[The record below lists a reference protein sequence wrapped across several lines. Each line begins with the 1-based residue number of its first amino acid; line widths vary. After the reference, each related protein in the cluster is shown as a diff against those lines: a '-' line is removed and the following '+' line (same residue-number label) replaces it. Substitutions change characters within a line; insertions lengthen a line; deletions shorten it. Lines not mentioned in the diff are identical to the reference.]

1 MKYNEAIK
9 IIDEGWVRKCKG
21 FRVCFQKQSN
31 DEIITDYVPDSDE
44 KPLESD
50 VVAWRLAWKLAQA
63 QKGDGTEP
71 DGEKCFNIFV
81 VDDLNNPIIHYGT
94 GESEVFIQ
102 KNIKSKG
109 GEEE

>member
-1 MKYNEAIK
+1 MKHKEAIK
-9 IIDEGWVRKCKG
+9 IIDESWVRKYKG
-21 FRVCFQKQSN
+21 FRVCFQKQSK
-31 DEIITDYVPDSDE
+31 DEMITDYVPDSDE

-81 VDDLNNPIIHYGT
+81 VDDLNNPIIHYAT
-94 GESEVFIQ
+94 GELEVFIQ
-102 KNIKSKG
+102 KNTKP
-109 GEEE
+109 